1 MLYYVTKKLKK
12 NVPFIIDSYIR
23 GKKRRNG
30 HQVLRFREQHNKYG
44 ALQPDRSSL
53 VRSLNIRHS
62 HLLLLRYKGR
72 HGLRSRLQETG
83 QDDFEIKRQK
93 N

>member
-30 HQVLRFREQHNKYG
+30 NQVLRFREQHNKYG
-44 ALQPDRSSL
+44 ALQPD
-53 VRSLNIRHS
+53 
-62 HLLLLRYKGR
+62 
-72 HGLRSRLQETG
+72 
-83 QDDFEIKRQK
+83 
-93 N
+93 